1 MPEPHH
7 DRPLQGNEVKLRLL
21 ATSDLHMHLLAYDY
35 HADAPNS
42 GVGLARVASLIETA
56 RAEVPGAV
64 LLDNGDFL
72 QGTPLG
78 DFAAAE
84 RPTGAPHPMIAAM
97 NVLGYDAVGLGNHEF
112 DYGLQVLEKALADAR
127 FPVISANAL
136 RQRGA
141 QVSQDVPLVRPWI
154 MLERKLTDAGGKTRD
169 LRIGVLSVLPPQ
181 TTLWAGAQLESRLQ
195 TRCMIETA
203 RNHVPALR
211 AAGANI
217 VVMLAH
223 CGPSSQPEEAGM
235 EDALLPLARIDGVDA
250 LIAGHMHRLLPGA
263 DYAGLEGVDAET
275 GRVCGKPAVMPGIG
289 GSHLGVIDL
298 TLRHGSA
305 GWKVA
310 ESRAELRPIAR
321 RGMSGAQA
329 LVADH
334 APVVAAVAADHA
346 ATLESIRRPVG
357 ETAIALQSYTS
368 FLGLCPVTHAINTA
382 QAWYVRQ
389 ALGDVSEPV
398 LSAAAPFKAGGP
410 SGVENYID
418 IPPGPLSHRDLSA
431 IYPFP
436 NAIRAIRI
444 TGAELRFWL
453 ERSASTFNM
462 IRRDTPD
469 QALLDPAFP
478 AYDFDVISGLE
489 WALDLSRPAL
499 AQTGGRVKDLTHNGE
514 PVADDQRFIVATNSY
529 RLGGAG
535 LHAPLAGTAVVLSDP
550 VSSREVLVRFLD
562 SEGPLHGPVPRGWRF
577 EGTEGCEA
585 LFETGPGVGK
595 HLGALCQ
602 TCALTISPEGQSPD
616 GFARLRVR
624 F

>member
-1 MPEPHH
+1 MPEPHQ
-7 DRPLQGNEVKLRLL
+7 DRPLQRSEVKLRLL

-35 HADAPNS
+35 HADAPNCA
-42 GVGLARVASLIETA
+42 VGLGRVASLIETA

-64 LLDNGDFL
+64 LFDNGDFL

-78 DFAAAE
+78 DFAATE
-84 RPTGAPHPMIAAM
+84 RPAGAPHPMIAAM

-112 DYGLQVLEKALADAR
+112 DYGMQVLQQALVDAG

-136 RQRGA
+136 RQRGLE
-141 QVSQDVPLVRPWI
+141 VSQDVSLVRPWAI
-154 MLERKLTDAGGKTRD
+154 LERQITDASGNTHD
-169 LRIGVLSVLPPQ
+169 LRIGVLSVLPAQ
-181 TTLWAGAQLESRLQ
+181 TTLWATAQLAGKLQ
-195 TRCMIETA
+195 TRCMIEAA
-203 RNHVPALR
+203 RHHVPALR
-211 AAGANI
+211 AAGAD
-217 VVMLAH
+217 VVVLLAH
-223 CGPSSQPEEAGM
+223 CGPSSQPEEYGM
-235 EDALLPLARIDGVDA
+235 EDALLPLARLDGVDA
-250 LIAGHMHRLLPGA
+250 LIAGHVHRHLPGP
-263 DYAGLEGVDAET
+263 DYAGLEGVDSKT

-289 GSHLGVIDL
+289 GSHLGIIDL
-298 TLRHGSA
+298 TLSHGPA
-305 GWKVA
+305 GWSVA
-310 ESRAELRPIAR
+310 DSRAELRPIAR
-321 RGMSGAQA
+321 RGTSGPQS

-334 APVVAAVAADHA
+334 APLVAAVAAVHA

-410 SGVENYID
+410 SGAENYIE

-444 TGAELRFWL
+444 TGAELRCWL
-453 ERSASTFNM
+453 ERSAAAFNM
-462 IRRDTPD
+462 LTRDTPD
-469 QALLDPAFP
+469 QALLDPDFP

-499 AQTGGRVKDLTHNGE
+499 AQHGGRVRDLTHNGE
-514 PVADDQRFIVATNSY
+514 PVTDDQRFVVATNSY

-535 LHAPLAGTAVVLSDP
+535 LHAPLAGAEVLLSEP
-550 VSSREVLVRFLD
+550 VSSREVLVRFLE
-562 SEGPLHGPVPRGWRF
+562 SEGRLQGPVPRGWRF
-577 EGTEGCEA
+577 EGIEGCEA
-585 LFETGPGVGK
+585 LFETGPGVAG
-595 HLGALCQ
+595 HLGALRE
-602 TCALTISPEGQSPD
+602 TCALTISPEGQSPE